1 MASDP
6 SDASSQRALQARGVW
21 SEPASS
27 HGRPAAA
34 SACEADINRML
45 FEAQVSAIPDALPML
60 PWETGLFKNIFRD
73 SMGVDAPVFK
83 MPVPLAVPETIRPP
97 PVPETTTRSGKRVH
111 ACLFHSCSAKYRED
125 SEATEEELWN
135 IALSKWRTIFALTN
149 HQGQVGSMLVDSFWA
164 GDNKSREEIIRDVM
178 GLKAPRTAYKRANDL
193 LRCFQFH
200 VDKLDCAWPWDTKS
214 VASYLK
220 TLEDSKGEASATLG
234 LFQAMRFAFHVLDIP
249 LDVGLLS
256 DRRMQG
262 RARRLVADSGP
273 LKQAEALTVQQVIQ
287 VERKMVDSS
296 TCDQD
301 RFLIGGML
309 FTLFSRSRWSD
320 HKHLDFL
327 VFDLD
332 EKREG
337 FIEAQTF
344 HHKTRNTRK
353 ASKRAMPWVCPAVSL
368 AGVDWIGAW
377 FKAGLNLGF
386 EWEARPLGA
395 LVLAPCETGLTKRRC
410 TSSEATR
417 LLRDLLD
424 LDDASG
430 VSSHTLKATTLT
442 WCGKRGLSEAECLLL
457 GHHVTGSKSRAVYS
471 RELLSAPLRAYT
483 ALIREICDGDFRP
496 DASRSG
502 WLSERALLRLRP
514 SEHASS
520 LVQEPMG
527 GAAQLETGMTIDEF
541 QEILGGVTPDATSQD
556 KSDSFIHV
564 EDPERD
570 ASPQPPESGGE
581 KSDEEQASSSSS
593 SSSSSSESPSEGG
606 NALREEKLLQDAGA
620 AQDFD
625 IPGPRWQHY
634 KSKMLHKASGENK
647 TVCGRQVRSPTYDH
661 LPGGSVSRLTRCAV
675 CFKNEILR
683 SRKQLSNALEALTS
697 KDTS

>member
-1 MASDP
+1 
-6 SDASSQRALQARGVW
+6 
-21 SEPASS
+21 
-27 HGRPAAA
+27 
-34 SACEADINRML
+34 
-45 FEAQVSAIPDALPML
+45 
-60 PWETGLFKNIFRD
+60 
-73 SMGVDAPVFK
+73 
-83 MPVPLAVPETIRPP
+83 
-97 PVPETTTRSGKRVH
+97 
-111 ACLFHSCSAKYRED
+111 
-125 SEATEEELWN
+125 
-135 IALSKWRTIFALTN
+135 
-149 HQGQVGSMLVDSFWA
+149 MLVDSFWA

-220 TLEDSKGEASATLG
+220 TLEGSKGEASATLG

-262 RARRLVADSGP
+262 RAKRLVADSGP

-309 FTLFSRSRWSD
+309 FTLFSRPRWSD

-353 ASKRAMPWVCPAVSL
+353 ASKRAMPLVCPAVSL

-514 SEHASS
+514 SEQASS

-527 GAAQLETGMTIDEF
+527 GAAQLETGMTVDEF

-556 KSDSFIHV
+556 KSGSFIHV
-564 EDPERD
+564 GAPERD
-570 ASPQPPESGGE
+570 ASPQPPES
-581 KSDEEQASSSSS
+581 
-593 SSSSSSESPSEGG
+593 
-606 NALREEKLLQDAGA
+606 
-620 AQDFD
+620 
-625 IPGPRWQHY
+625 
-634 KSKMLHKASGENK
+634 
-647 TVCGRQVRSPTYDH
+647 VV
-661 LPGGSVSRLTRCAV
+661 
-675 CFKNEILR
+675 
-683 SRKQLSNALEALTS
+683 
-697 KDTS
+697 

>member
-1 MASDP
+1 MIYKYHLAQSDG
-6 SDASSQRALQARGVW
+6 Q
-21 SEPASS
+21 
-27 HGRPAAA
+27 
-34 SACEADINRML
+34 
-45 FEAQVSAIPDALPML
+45 
-60 PWETGLFKNIFRD
+60 
-73 SMGVDAPVFK
+73 
-83 MPVPLAVPETIRPP
+83 
-97 PVPETTTRSGKRVH
+97 
-111 ACLFHSCSAKYRED
+111 
-125 SEATEEELWN
+125 WN

-200 VDKLDCAWPWDTKS
+200 VGKLDCAWPWDTKS

-220 TLEDSKGEASATLG
+220 TLEGSKGEASATLG

-262 RARRLVADSGP
+262 RAKRLVADSGP

-301 RFLIGGML
+301 RFLIGGLL

-353 ASKRAMPWVCPAVSL
+353 ASKRAMPLVCPAVSL

-514 SEHASS
+514 SGQASS

-527 GAAQLETGMTIDEF
+527 GAAQLETGMTVDEF

-564 EDPERD
+564 EAPERD

-581 KSDEEQASSSSS
+581 KSDEERASSSSS

-625 IPGPRWQHY
+625 IPGPLWQHY
-634 KSKMLHKASGENK
+634 KSKMLRKASGENK
-647 TVCGRQVRSPTYDH
+647 TVCGRQVKSPIYDH
-661 LPGGSVSRLTRCAV
+661 LPRGSVSRWTRCAV

-697 KDTS
+697 KDTC

>member
-1 MASDP
+1 MADDP
-6 SDASSQRALQARGVW
+6 SPAGSQRALHPRGVW

-34 SACEADINRML
+34 SASEADINRML

-60 PWETGLFKNIFRD
+60 PWETGLFKNIFQD
-73 SMGVDAPVFK
+73 NMGVDVPVFK

-97 PVPETTTRSGKRVH
+97 PVPATTNRSGKRVH
-111 ACLFHSCSAKYRED
+111 ACLFHSCNAKHRED

-220 TLEDSKGEASATLG
+220 TLEGSKGEASATLG

-249 LDVGLLS
+249 LDVSLLS

-262 RARRLVADSGP
+262 RAKRLVADSGP

-301 RFLIGGML
+301 RFLIGGLL

-332 EKREG
+332 ERREG

-353 ASKRAMPWVCPAVSL
+353 ASKRAMPLVCPAVSL

-377 FKAGLNLGF
+377 FRAGLNLGF

-514 SEHASS
+514 SEQASS
-520 LVQEPMG
+520 LVQEPLG
-527 GAAQLETGMTIDEF
+527 GADPLNRVVKDRMRSRHPAARPQAAPALSRPPK
-541 QEILGGVTPDATSQD
+541 GVMRSGRRSCCRMQGPRRTLTSQVH
-556 KSDSFIHV
+556 FGNTT
-564 EDPERD
+564 R
-570 ASPQPPESGGE
+570 ARCCARPQV
-581 KSDEEQASSSSS
+581 KI
-593 SSSSSSESPSEGG
+593 
-606 NALREEKLLQDAGA
+606 RR
-620 AQDFD
+620 F
-625 IPGPRWQHY
+625 
-634 KSKMLHKASGENK
+634 
-647 TVCGRQVRSPTYDH
+647 VVVR
-661 LPGGSVSRLTRCAV
+661 
-675 CFKNEILR
+675 
-683 SRKQLSNALEALTS
+683 
-697 KDTS
+697 

>member
-1 MASDP
+1 MADDP
-6 SDASSQRALQARGVW
+6 SPTGSQRALQPCGVW

-27 HGRPAAA
+27 HGGPAEA
-34 SACEADINRML
+34 SVSEADINRML

-60 PWETGLFKNIFRD
+60 PWETGLFKNIFQD
-73 SMGVDAPVFK
+73 NMGVDVPVFK
-83 MPVPLAVPETIRPP
+83 MPVPLAVPETTRPP
-97 PVPETTTRSGKRVH
+97 PVPATTNRSGKRVH
-111 ACLFHSCSAKYRED
+111 ACLFHSCNAKHRED

-193 LRCFQFH
+193 LRCFRFH

-220 TLEDSKGEASATLG
+220 TLEGSKGEASATLG

-249 LDVGLLS
+249 LDVSLLS

-262 RARRLVADSGP
+262 RAKRLVADSGP

-301 RFLIGGML
+301 RFLIGGLL
-309 FTLFSRSRWSD
+309 FTLFSRSRLSD

-332 EKREG
+332 ERREG

-353 ASKRAMPWVCPAVSL
+353 ASKRAMPLVCPAVSL

-377 FKAGLNLGF
+377 FRAGLNLGF
-386 EWEARPLGA
+386 KWDARPLGA

-442 WCGKRGLSEAECLLL
+442 WCGKRGLSEDECLLL

-514 SEHASS
+514 SEQASS
-520 LVQEPMG
+520 LVQEPLG
-527 GAAQLETGMTIDEF
+527 GAVQLTTGMTVDEF

-564 EDPERD
+564 EAPERD
-570 ASPQPPESGGE
+570 ASPQLPESGDE
-581 KSDEEQASSSSS
+581 RSDEEQASSSSS

-625 IPGPRWQHY
+625 IPGPLWQHY

-647 TVCGRQVRSPTYDH
+647 TVCGRHVKSPIYDY
-661 LPGGSVSRLTRCAV
+661 LPGGSVSRWTRCAV

>member
-1 MASDP
+1 MSDIP
-6 SDASSQRALQARGVW
+6 QDARPTLQRALSVRGGW

-27 HGRPAAA
+27 HIMPAAA
-34 SACEADINRML
+34 STNEADIKRML
-45 FEAQVSAIPDALPML
+45 FEAQVAATPDALPRL
-60 PWETGLFKNIFRD
+60 PWETGPFKLIFGD
-73 SMGVDAPVFK
+73 TIGVDALAFR
-83 MPVPLAVPETIRPP
+83 MPVPLDTPATASPP
-97 PVPETTTRSGKRVH
+97 PVPETVAKAGKRVH
-111 ACLFHSCSAKYRED
+111 ACLFHSCTAKHREG
-125 SEATEEELWN
+125 SEVTEEELWN

-149 HQGQVGSMLVDSFWA
+149 HQGQVGNMLVDSFWA
-164 GDNKSREEIIRDVM
+164 GDNKSRKEIIRDVM
-178 GLKAPRTAYKRANDL
+178 GLTAPRTAYKRANDL

-200 VDKLDCAWPWDTKS
+200 VDELDCAWPWDTKS

-220 TLEDSKGEASATLG
+220 TLEGSKGEASATLG

-249 LDVGLLS
+249 FDTSLLS
-256 DRRMQG
+256 DRRTQG
-262 RARRLVADSGP
+262 RAKRLVVDSGP

-287 VERKMVDSS
+287 VERKIVDTN

-320 HKHLDFL
+320 HKHLDFI

-332 EKREG
+332 EKGEG

-353 ASKRAMPWVCPAVSL
+353 ASKRALPLVCPAVSL
-368 AGVDWIGAW
+368 AGVDWISAW
-377 FKAGLNLGF
+377 FKAGVNLGF
-386 EWEARPLGA
+386 NWDAHPLGA
-395 LVLAPCETGLTKRRC
+395 LVLAPCGTGLTKRRC

-417 LLRDLLD
+417 MLRDLLD
-424 LDDASG
+424 LDDTSG

-471 RELLSAPLRAYT
+471 RELLAAPLRAYT

-520 LVQEPMG
+520 FTREPAG
-527 GAAQLETGMTIDEF
+527 SAAQLETGMTMDEF
-541 QEILGGVTPDATSQD
+541 HDILGGVTPDATSQD

-564 EDPERD
+564 EAPDEV
-570 ASPQPPESGGE
+570 ASPQRPESGGD
-581 KSDEEQASSSSS
+581 KSEEEQASSSSS

-606 NALREEKLLQDAGA
+606 GPLREEKLLQDAGA

-625 IPGPRWQHY
+625 IPGPLWQHY
-634 KSKMLHKASGENK
+634 KSKMLRKASGENK
-647 TVCGRQVRSPTYDH
+647 TVCGRQVRPPIFDYLTTCREGQCLNGLDVLSA
-661 LPGGSVSRLTRCAV
+661 SRMKYLGAA
-675 CFKNEILR
+675 N
-683 SRKQLSNALEALTS
+683 S
-697 KDTS
+697 

>member
-1 MASDP
+1 MEHRFEQVADHLCFDESSRP
-6 SDASSQRALQARGVW
+6 SW
-21 SEPASS
+21 E
-27 HGRPAAA
+27 H
-34 SACEADINRML
+34 
-45 FEAQVSAIPDALPML
+45 AI
-60 PWETGLFKNIFRD
+60 
-73 SMGVDAPVFK
+73 
-83 MPVPLAVPETIRPP
+83 
-97 PVPETTTRSGKRVH
+97 
-111 ACLFHSCSAKYRED
+111 
-125 SEATEEELWN
+125 
-135 IALSKWRTIFALTN
+135 
-149 HQGQVGSMLVDSFWA
+149 VDSFWA

-220 TLEDSKGEASATLG
+220 TLEGSKGEASATLG

-262 RARRLVADSGP
+262 RAKRLVADSGP

-353 ASKRAMPWVCPAVSL
+353 ASKRAMPLVCPAVSL

-430 VSSHTLKATTLT
+430 VSSHTLKATTLI

-502 WLSERALLRLRP
+502 CLSERALLRLRP
-514 SEHASS
+514 SEQASS

-527 GAAQLETGMTIDEF
+527 GAAQLETGVTVDEF

-564 EDPERD
+564 EAPERD

-593 SSSSSSESPSEGG
+593 SSSSSSELPSEGG

-625 IPGPRWQHY
+625 IPGPLWQHY

-647 TVCGRQVRSPTYDH
+647 TVCGRQVRSPIYDH
-661 LPGGSVSRLTRCAV
+661 LPRGSVSRWTRCAV